1 MVSTGREEINV
12 SKGAAAI
19 SIIMALVLGFVVG
32 NITGSKAPAEPGEVN
47 SEATANNG
55 GGGGGRQADAER
67 IPVGNS
73 PMNGPASALVTI
85 VEFSDFQCP
94 FCSRVEETMRRIRQ
108 EYGNDVRIV
117 WKNNPL
123 PFHNNAEPAAE
134 AAMEAFAQGGND
146 KFWAM
151 HRKLFENQQH
161 LERADLERY
170 AQELNLNM
178 TRFRQALDDHRHR
191 ASIQAD
197 TQLAQRLNAQGT
209 PNFFINGTNI
219 VGAQP
224 FERFK
229 TLIDQVLARARTITP
244 RDRVYAQMV
253 ADPVAGNEPTPS
265 PQQPQQR
272 PAEPD
277 PNQVLRVPVGNSPVQ
292 GPRDAL
298 VTMVVFSDF
307 QCPFCSRVEGT
318 ITALRQRYGNDLRV
332 VWKNE
337 PLPFHDKARPAAEA
351 AMEVFAQRGHEG
363 FWRYH
368 DLLMQNQSSLD
379 RPDLERF
386 AGQIQGI
393 NMARFRAALDNHT
406 HAASIDADHQLAQ
419 SLEANGTPH
428 FFINGKRLV
437 GAQPEDAFARVIDQ
451 ARTDAN
457 AWIASHPGTTRA
469 NFYERFMATADTT
482 VRRTGGGQAA
492 APTPA
497 PAQPDEDRVYQVR
510 DNARAPSIGPANA
523 RVVIQHF
530 SDYQCPFCSRVL
542 PTIDQ
547 ITQRYPT
554 QVRVVWRDYPL
565 PFHNNAMLAAEA
577 AREAFAQRGNQGFW
591 RFHHAL
597 FQNQQSL
604 ERPTLE
610 RLAQEQGLDM
620 ARFRAALD
628 NHTHQAAIRDDMAA
642 ADATGAQIGTPAF
655 FINGKFVAGALPF
668 EQFQQRIDAA
678 LQGGGGA
685 AARH

>member
-1 MVSTGREEINV
+1 M

-32 NITGSKAPAEPGEVN
+32 NITGSKAPAEPGSEVN
-47 SEATANNG
+47 SEASANN

-134 AAMEAFAQGGND
+134 AAMEAMAQGGND

-178 TRFRQALDDHRHR
+178 TRFRQAMDDHRHR
-191 ASIQAD
+191 AAIQAD

-253 ADPVAGNEPTPS
+253 ADPVAGNEPAPS

-351 AMEVFAQRGHEG
+351 AMEVFAQRGNEG

-386 AGQIQGI
+386 AGQIPGI

-406 HAASIDADHQLAQ
+406 HQAAIDADHQLAQ

-457 AWIASHPGTTRA
+457 AWISSHPGTNRG

-510 DNARAPSIGPANA
+510 DNPRAPSIGPANA

-554 QVRVVWRDYPL
+554 QVRIVWRDYPL
-565 PFHNNAMLAAEA
+565 PFHNNAMPAAEA
-577 AREAFAQRGNQGFW
+577 GREAFAQRGNQGFW

-604 ERPTLE
+604 DRAGLE
-610 RLAQEQGLDM
+610 RIAQEQGLDM